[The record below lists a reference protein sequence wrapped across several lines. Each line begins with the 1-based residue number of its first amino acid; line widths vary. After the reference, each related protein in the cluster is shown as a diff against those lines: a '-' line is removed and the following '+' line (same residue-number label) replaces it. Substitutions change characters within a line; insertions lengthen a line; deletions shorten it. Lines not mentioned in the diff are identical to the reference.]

1 MREYLDRFYYPLDQA
16 IRVADQKGNYL
27 AKAILQTRSGMIQEA
42 FSSYEKLIK
51 NTLTLNKGEEETRAK
66 VNRYIEECV
75 ELCKLLSG

>member
-66 VNRYIEECV
+66 VKKNMKKGV
-75 ELCKLLSG
+75 GLANLF